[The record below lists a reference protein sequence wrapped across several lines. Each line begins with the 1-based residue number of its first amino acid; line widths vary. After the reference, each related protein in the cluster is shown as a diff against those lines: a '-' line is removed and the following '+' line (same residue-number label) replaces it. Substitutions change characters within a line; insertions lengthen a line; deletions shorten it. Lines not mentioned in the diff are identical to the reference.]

1 MTVIETGQP
10 AGAPIP
16 QPPPARQVVRQ
27 VARATFEGTPGR
39 MRLYGA
45 FVVLGCLVFGLF
57 AFIAGS
63 SRASALSSA
72 RSDAAQLVRIQ
83 AIRTNLVFADA
94 NLTNAFLVGG
104 LEPPAARSAYQ
115 EGIATASTTLAEAS
129 GVSAQDAAVLANV
142 NDVVTQYTGLVESAR
157 ANNRIGYPL
166 GAAYLRQATQL
177 LRTDALPPLEDLVKT
192 EQARIADSYSGSA
205 HAVYWLVIGLL
216 AALGILLFTQ
226 IWLAGRTR
234 RLLNLP
240 LVTATAAV
248 IVVGVV
254 LVATMAW
261 SQSKANHTRS
271 NAYFAT
277 VELATARIDAFD
289 AKSAESLTLI
299 SRGSGQAYDQS
310 FNSLARNATM
320 ILNDAAD
327 QGGAD
332 EQAAKTAFAAYQR
345 VHQKIRAEDDRG
357 NWDGAVALATGGKA
371 TDANAVF
378 GTFDTASAKALG
390 QRSAQLHNDLS
401 TARAPLTPLAWIAL
415 IVGVAAA
422 VASIRGISL
431 RLREYR

>member
-1 MTVIETGQP
+1 MTVTETSQP
-10 AGAPIP
+10 SGAPP
-16 QPPPARQVVRQ
+16 AQPPATRQVVRQ

-57 AFIAGS
+57 AFIAAS
-63 SRASALSSA
+63 SRSSALSNA

-115 EGIATASTTLAEAS
+115 QGIATASTTLAEAS
-129 GVSAQDAAVLANV
+129 GVNSDDAAVLANV
-142 NDVVTQYTGLVESAR
+142 NDVITQYTGLVESAR
-157 ANNRIGYPL
+157 ANNRLGFPL
-166 GAAYLRQATQL
+166 GAAYLRQATNL
-177 LRTDALPPLEDLVKT
+177 LRSDALPPLEELGKT
-192 EQARIADSYSGSA
+192 EQSRIADSYSASA
-205 HAVYWLVIGLL
+205 RAMYWLVVGLV
-216 AALGILLFTQ
+216 AALAVLVFTQ
-226 IWLAGRTR
+226 VWLAGRTR

-248 IVVGVV
+248 LVVGVI
-254 LVATMAW
+254 LVGVMAW
-261 SQSKANHTRS
+261 SQSKANKTRS

-299 SRGSGQAYDQS
+299 ARGSGQAYDAS
-310 FNSLARNATM
+310 YNDLAENASLV
-320 ILNDAAD
+320 LKDAAGR
-327 QGGAD
+327 GGSN
-332 EQAAKTAFAAYQR
+332 EQAAQQAFAAYQA
-345 VHQKIRAEDDRG
+345 VHAKIRALDNGG
-357 NWDGAVALATGGKA
+357 NWDSAVALATGTSA
-371 TDANAVF
+371 EDANAVF
-378 GTFDTASAKALG
+378 ATFNDASAKALSN
-390 QRSAQLHNDLS
+390 RSAQLRNDLG
-401 TARAPLTPLAWIAL
+401 TARAPLMAFAWIVL
-415 IVGVAAA
+415 IVGVGAA

>member
-57 AFIAGS
+57 AFIAAS

-83 AIRTNLVFADA
+83 TIRTNLVFADA

-142 NDVVTQYTGLVESAR
+142 NDVVTQSTGLVESAR

-177 LRTDALPPLEDLVKT
+177 LHTDALPPLEDLVKT

-226 IWLAGRTR
+226 TWLAGRTR

-299 SRGSGQAYDQS
+299 SRGSG
-310 FNSLARNATM
+310 RRT
-320 ILNDAAD
+320 
-327 QGGAD
+327 
-332 EQAAKTAFAAYQR
+332 T
-345 VHQKIRAEDDRG
+345 RA
-357 NWDGAVALATGGKA
+357 
-371 TDANAVF
+371 
-378 GTFDTASAKALG
+378 
-390 QRSAQLHNDLS
+390 S
-401 TARAPLTPLAWIAL
+401 TAWRAMPP
-415 IVGVAAA
+415 
-422 VASIRGISL
+422 
-431 RLREYR
+431 